1 MRALCLLFPVYKV
14 SSIGIAVSIIE
25 EITTLLYHSEI
36 VWRMERARESMVW
49 ESVSMMM
56 WAVLS

>member
-1 MRALCLLFPVYKV
+1 MVAVSSVSKI
-14 SSIGIAVSIIE
+14 SSIGTAMSIIE
-25 EITTLLYHSEI
+25 KIMTLLYHSEI

>member
-1 MRALCLLFPVYKV
+1 MIAVSSVSKI
-14 SSIGIAVSIIE
+14 SSIGTAVSIIE
-25 EITTLLYHSEI
+25 KIMPLLYHSEI